1 MCYGDRLYLAVWTAE
16 DQVLR
21 TSYTAPARDSGF
33 TPANGEFTFSG
44 SLSESEKVL
53 EQTMARIAPTSL
65 PILLV
70 GECGTGKGFIAHRI
84 HQLSSRHDEPFLKT
98 ICSSLAPEAVE
109 AHFGNPVYANRTAGK
124 GTLFLKEISE
134 LSSTSQRVLLYSL
147 PEGDCESGEEFVGP
161 RLVSSTTLDLEE
173 EVSANRFRPEL
184 LYRLKG
190 ACLHLLPLR
199 ERKEDL
205 SAFSELLLK
214 KHSRLQGRP
223 CPNLDSEDLSQLQ
236 EWHWPG
242 NIRELENVIKQI
254 VILNDPK
261 GVLSELLAVPYK
273 EQYPHSPSGNGSS
286 VNGLALKAAT
296 RAASRRVEEQLILDA
311 LAKTRWNRKRAAQDL
326 QISYKSLL
334 SKLKQIGDKSEKA

>member
-1 MCYGDRLYLAVWTAE
+1 MCYRDCLYFAVWMAE
-16 DQVLR
+16 GQVLR
-21 TSYTAPARDSGF
+21 SPYTAPARDSGL
-33 TPANGEFTFSG
+33 TVPNGEFTFTG

-84 HQLSSRHDEPFLKT
+84 HQLSLHHNEPFFRA
-98 ICSSLAPEAVE
+98 ICSSLTPDAVA
-109 AHFGNPVYANRTAGK
+109 AHFGNPVHAEGTAVI

-134 LSSTSQRVLLYSL
+134 LSSTSQRALLYSI
-147 PEGDCESGEEFVGP
+147 PEGDCESSEEFTGP
-161 RLVSSTTLDLEE
+161 RLVSSTTLDLEA
-173 EVSANRFRPEL
+173 EVSAGRFRPEL

-190 ACLHLLPLR
+190 ASLHLLPLR
-199 ERKEDL
+199 ERKEDVP
-205 SAFSELLLK
+205 AFSELLLE
-214 KHSRLQGRP
+214 KHSALQGRP
-223 CPNLDSEDLSQLQ
+223 RPNLDSDDFSLLQ

-242 NIRELENVIKQI
+242 NIRELENVIKQM
-254 VILNDPK
+254 VISNDPK
-261 GVLSELLAVPYK
+261 GVLSELLASPSR
-273 EQYPHSPSGNGSS
+273 EQHLHAPSGNGTFAGGS
-286 VNGLALKAAT
+286 ALKAAT

-334 SKLKQIGDKSEKA
+334 SKLKQIGGGPGKA